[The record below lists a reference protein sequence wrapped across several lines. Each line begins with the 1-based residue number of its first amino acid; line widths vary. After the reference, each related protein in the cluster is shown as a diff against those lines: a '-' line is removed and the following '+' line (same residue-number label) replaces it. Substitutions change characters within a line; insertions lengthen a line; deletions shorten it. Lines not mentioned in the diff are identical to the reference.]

1 MLKMFIGLLAGLLI
15 AVMVANFTS
24 ASFLDFGQAQAGFVC
39 DDDIGDDEDDPN
51 EIDDDLD
58 DIGEDCDD
66 DDDDDLDDADD
77 DRGEPDDEDDPNE
90 VDDD

>member
-66 DDDDDLDDADD
+66 DDDLDDADD